1 MKFFYYFRLIIS
13 IVENGNHMVLESKR
27 SNIYSIGRS
36 IQVHHQ
42 ISRMIIMNSFS
53 LKFSF
58 KCIEWIGRQTCMC
71 EKYERSFILKFKM
84 INLMLKYYNALV
96 YGPNDLQMNRHTRTH
111 MHTHK
116 QTPEPQQKQ
125 QQQRNEKYRL
135 KPQKIWR
142 KSGFSYRLISIIL

>member
-1 MKFFYYFRLIIS
+1 
-13 IVENGNHMVLESKR
+13 
-27 SNIYSIGRS
+27 
-36 IQVHHQ
+36 
-42 ISRMIIMNSFS
+42 
-53 LKFSF
+53 
-58 KCIEWIGRQTCMC
+58 
-71 EKYERSFILKFKM
+71 
-84 INLMLKYYNALV
+84 MLKYYNALV